1 MKPTVHL
8 NSTCSI
14 DLQSLL
20 ESRLLIQL
28 PGPER
33 RILQPLLDAYPNSIV
48 SEQLAEMA
56 GYSHTSTGFT
66 NPRARLRTLGLIEYL
81 PDQMVRARSIL
92 SI

>member
-48 SEQLAEMA
+48 SELA